1 MIKPVVLI
9 TGCSSG
15 LGLALAKH
23 LVTLKKY
30 RLIISARDQSIHK
43 IKEFFDEDQDLMI
56 LELDMT
62 QNIQINRVVSEVVK
76 NWGSIDVV
84 VNNAGIC
91 FRSVVE
97 HMDPESEAIQLQTNY
112 LGPMSL
118 IRAVLPLMRE
128 KQQGKIINISS
139 VSGLMS
145 MPTMSSYSASKHA
158 LEGATESL
166 WYEAKPYGIQV
177 CLIEPGFIHSDSFK
191 NVVMSKKADLSQRLN
206 GPHSEYY
213 YSMEPLVEKLMR
225 LAAATPESIAVKIE
239 KIIQHR
245 NPPLRVQVTLDAQIF
260 YFLRRWL
267 PARLFHHVMYYLLPG
282 SQAWGSMRP

>member
-15 LGLALAKH
+15 LGLALAIYLSK
-23 LVTLKKY
+23 LKKY
-30 RLIISARDQSIHK
+30 RLAVSARSQSISK
-43 IKEFFDEDQDLMI
+43 VKELFKEDQDLMI
-56 LELDMT
+56 TELDVT
-62 QNIQINRVVSEVVK
+62 ENVQINNAVSGIIK
-76 NWGSIDVV
+76 NWGRIDII

-91 FRSVVE
+91 YRSVVE
-97 HMDPESEAIQLQTNY
+97 HMDPESENMQLHTNY

-118 IRAVLPLMRE
+118 IRTVLPVMRE
-128 KQQGKIINISS
+128 QKYGKIINISS

-158 LEGATESL
+158 LEGATEAL

-177 CLIEPGFIHSDSFK
+177 CLVEPGFIHSDSFQ
-191 NVVMSKKADLSQRLN
+191 NVVMSKKADLSRRLN

-213 YSMEPLVEKLMR
+213 YSMGPLVEKLMR
-225 LAAATPESIAVKIE
+225 LAAATPESIAIKIE

-260 YFLRRWL
+260 FFLRRWL

-282 SQAWGSMRP
+282 SQAWGSLRL